1 MCDQDTVAPRGSY
14 SSETAAGVA
23 TNQAAGTNTNTNMAL
38 TLRRL
43 ASELGLL
50 TIASAPRDVS
60 LVFLTRFLRMSAY
73 GAASLVLALFFS
85 ALDVS
90 EARIGLFMTLTL
102 LGDVALSLGLTLV
115 ADAAGRRRILL
126 LGCLGMVVAGAAFAT
141 SSNYWVLL
149 AAAVVGV
156 ISVSGNE
163 IGPFR
168 AVEESVLAGLV
179 GEEGRSDVFAWYVV
193 AGTLGSAA
201 GTAGA
206 GQLVEGLKSRGWEEL
221 QAFRAVFCLYG
232 AVGVVK
238 SVATSLLSSRCEVN
252 RSANAYQPVGA
263 KQSAPTAATD
273 ETEEDGDDGP
283 GQSNVSERHPPQ
295 PKPKLGFAQLSSKTR
310 WTLLRLCALFAVDSL
325 ASGMVPY
332 SLINFYM
339 DRKFHMPKSTLG
351 DIMSVVWIM
360 ASIGNVFASAISKR
374 IGLVKTMVFTHL
386 PSAIFLA
393 LLPAPSVV
401 WLTVVLLVARG
412 ILASMDQAPRSAFL
426 SKVVAPEERTAV
438 MGIVNVVKTLSQSGG
453 PTVTGILAGSDR
465 FWIAFMVA
473 GSMKAS
479 YDLGLL
485 TFFLK
490 VERQAQQGGQEERDL
505 HGAEDQTET
514 LDDAFELDSND
525 EEFAEDSTL
534 RKGKAI

>member
-1 MCDQDTVAPRGSY
+1 MPPRIQ
-14 SSETAAGVA
+14 ELVDI
-23 TNQAAGTNTNTNMAL
+23 NTNMAI
-38 TLRRL
+38 TLRKF
-43 ASELGLL
+43 AAELGLL
-50 TIASAPRDVS
+50 TIANAPRDVP
-60 LVFLTRFLRMSAY
+60 LIYLTRFLRMAAY
-73 GAASLVLALFFS
+73 GSASLILALFFAS
-85 ALDVS
+85 LDIS
-90 EARIGLFMTLTL
+90 ETRIGLFMTLTL
-102 LGDVALSLGLTLV
+102 LGDVALSLLLTLI

-126 LGCLGMVVAGAAFAT
+126 LGCFGMVLAGAVFAFA
-141 SSNYWVLL
+141 SNYWVLL
-149 AAAVVGV
+149 IAAVVGV

-179 GEEGRSDVFAWYVV
+179 GEEGRSDAFAWYVV

-201 GTAGA
+201 GLAGA
-206 GQLVEGLKSRGWEEL
+206 GTLVEALKKGGWTEL
-221 QAFRAVFCLYG
+221 QAYRAVFCLYG

-238 SVATSLLSSRCEVN
+238 GVVTTLLSSQCEVDGGK
-252 RSANAYQPVGA
+252 NAYQPVGA
-263 KQSAPTAATD
+263 KQNRPAVAAD
-273 ETEEDGDDGP
+273 ETEEDGGDGAA
-283 GQSNVSERHPPQ
+283 QSSPSERPSPKS
-295 PKPKLGFAQLSSKTR
+295 KPKLGFAQLSNKTR

-360 ASIGNVFASAISKR
+360 SSIGNVFASAISKR

-393 LLPAPSVV
+393 LLPSPNVI
-401 WLTVVLLVARG
+401 WLTVVLLVSRG
-412 ILASMDQAPRSAFL
+412 LLASMDQAPRSAFL
-426 SKVVAPEERTAV
+426 SKVVAAEERTAV

-465 FWIAFMVA
+465 FWIAFVVA

-485 TFFLK
+485 TLFLK
-490 VERQAQQGGQEERDL
+490 VERQGQAGVQEERDL
-505 HGAEDQTET
+505 QMLDQQTEE
-514 LDDAFELDSND
+514 LGDAFELDSD
-525 EEFAEDSTL
+525 DGEFSGDGTTS
-534 RKGKAI
+534 KGKNI

>member
-1 MCDQDTVAPRGSY
+1 
-14 SSETAAGVA
+14 
-23 TNQAAGTNTNTNMAL
+23 MAF
-38 TLRRL
+38 TPSRL
-43 ASELGLL
+43 AAELGLL
-50 TIASAPRDVS
+50 TIISAPRDVP
-60 LVFLTRFLRMSAY
+60 LIYLTRFLRMAAY
-73 GAASLVLALFFS
+73 GCVSLILALFFAS
-85 ALDVS
+85 LEIS
-90 EARIGLFMTLTL
+90 ETRIGLFMTLTL
-102 LGDVALSLGLTLV
+102 LGDVGLSLGLTLI

-126 LGCLGMVVAGAAFAT
+126 LGCVGMVLAGAAFAA

-149 AAAVVGV
+149 LAAVVGV

-179 GEEGRSDVFAWYVV
+179 GEDGRSDVFAWYVV
-193 AGTLGSAA
+193 VGTLGSAA

-206 GQLVEGLKSRGWEEL
+206 GQLVEGLKGRGWTEL

-238 SVATSLLSSRCEVN
+238 GVVTTLLSPRCEVDKGG
-252 RSANAYQPVGA
+252 NAYQPVGA
-263 KQSAPTAATD
+263 KQSRPTVATD
-273 ETEEDGDDGP
+273 ETEDDGDDGP
-283 GQSNVSERHPPQ
+283 AQSSVEERPVPH
-295 PKPKLGFAQLSSKTR
+295 PKPKMGFAQLSNKTR

-325 ASGMVPY
+325 ASGMVAN
-332 SLINFYM
+332 SLVNFYM

-351 DIMSVVWIM
+351 EIMSVVWVM

-393 LLPAPSVV
+393 LFPAPNVV

-412 ILASMDQAPRSAFL
+412 TLASMDQAPRSAFL
-426 SKVVAPEERTAV
+426 SKAVAAEERTAV

-453 PTVTGILAGSDR
+453 PTITGIFAGSDR
-465 FWIAFMVA
+465 FWIAFVVA
-473 GSMKAS
+473 GCMKAS

-490 VERQAQQGGQEERDL
+490 VEKQAQGGMHEERDL
-505 HGAEDQTET
+505 HVEEYHTEEF
-514 LDDAFELDSND
+514 DNAFELDSND
-525 EEFAEDSTL
+525 GESDGNSTP
-534 RKGKAI
+534 RKGQVI

>member
-1 MCDQDTVAPRGSY
+1 MAF
-14 SSETAAGVA
+14 TA
-23 TNQAAGTNTNTNMAL
+23 
-38 TLRRL
+38 RRL
-43 ASELGLL
+43 AAELGLL
-50 TIASAPRDVS
+50 TVAGAPRDVP
-60 LVFLTRFLRMSAY
+60 LIFLTRFLRMAAY
-73 GAASLVLALFFS
+73 GCASLILALFFAS
-85 ALDVS
+85 LDVS

-126 LGCLGMVVAGAAFAT
+126 VGCVGMVVAGAAFAT

-149 AAAVVGV
+149 LAAVVGV

-179 GEEGRSDVFAWYVV
+179 GEDGRSDVFAWYVV
-193 AGTLGSAA
+193 VGTLGSAA

-206 GQLVEGLKSRGWEEL
+206 GQLVEGLKGRGWTEL

-238 SVATSLLSSRCEVN
+238 AVVTALLSSRCEVD
-252 RSANAYQPVGA
+252 SAANAYQPVGA
-263 KQSAPTAATD
+263 KQGRPTAATD
-273 ETEEDGDDGP
+273 EAEEEDGGDGP
-283 GQSNVSERHPPQ
+283 AQSKPP
-295 PKPKLGFAQLSSKTR
+295 KMGFSQLSKKTM
-310 WTLLRLCALFAVDSL
+310 WTLVRLCALFAVDSL

-351 DIMSVVWIM
+351 AIMSVVWVM

-393 LLPAPSVV
+393 LLPAPNVIWLSVA
-401 WLTVVLLVARG
+401 LLVSRG

-426 SKVVAPEERTAV
+426 SKVVAPQERTAV

-453 PTVTGILAGSDR
+453 PSVTGLLAGSDR
-465 FWIAFMVA
+465 FWVAFVVA

-490 VERQAQQGGQEERDL
+490 VERQAQAEPREDRDL
-505 HGAEDQTET
+505 HIEEYQAEE
-514 LDDAFELDSND
+514 LDDAFELDSGD
-525 EEFAEDSTL
+525 GELSGEDNKP
-534 RKGKAI
+534 RKGKGR

>member
-1 MCDQDTVAPRGSY
+1 
-14 SSETAAGVA
+14 
-23 TNQAAGTNTNTNMAL
+23 MAI
-38 TLRRL
+38 TLRKV
-43 ASELGLL
+43 AAELGLL
-50 TIASAPRDVS
+50 TITGAPRDV
-60 LVFLTRFLRMSAY
+60 LLIFTTRFLRMAAY
-73 GAASLVLALFFS
+73 GSASLILALFFS
-85 ALDVS
+85 SLGIP

-102 LGDVALSLGLTLV
+102 LGDVALSLALTLV

-126 LGCLGMVVAGAAFAT
+126 LGCFGMILAGAVFAV

-149 AAAVVGV
+149 VAAVMGV

-179 GEEGRSDVFAWYVV
+179 GEDGRSDVFAWYVV
-193 AGTLGSAA
+193 VGTLGSAA
-201 GTAGA
+201 GLLGA
-206 GQLVEGLKSRGWEEL
+206 GQLVEGLKKGGWTEL
-221 QAFRAVFCLYG
+221 QAYRAVFCLYG

-238 SVATSLLSSRCEVN
+238 GVVTMLLSTRCEVDGG
-252 RSANAYQPVGA
+252 ATHAYQPVGA
-263 KQSAPTAATD
+263 KQNGPTVATD
-273 ETEEDGDDGP
+273 DTEEDGDEEP
-283 GQSNVSERHPPQ
+283 AQSNSNARPLPQ
-295 PKPKLGFAQLSSKTR
+295 QKPKMGFAQLSNKTR
-310 WTLLRLCALFAVDSL
+310 FTLLRLCALFAIDSL

-332 SLINFYM
+332 SLINFYL
-339 DRKFHMPKSTLG
+339 DRKFHMPKSSLG
-351 DIMSVVWIM
+351 DIMSVVWVM

-393 LLPAPSVV
+393 LLPSANVV

-412 ILASMDQAPRSAFL
+412 VLASMDQAPRSAFL
-426 SKVVAPEERTAV
+426 SKVVAAEERTAV

-453 PTVTGILAGSDR
+453 PTVTGILAGNDR
-465 FWIAFMVA
+465 FWIAFVVA

-490 VERQAQQGGQEERDL
+490 VEKQAQTGMREEGDIQMTG
-505 HGAEDQTET
+505 HQTED
-514 LDDAFELDSND
+514 LDASELDSED
-525 EEFAEDSTL
+525 EESGEDSAAG
-534 RKGKAI
+534 KGKRI

>member
-1 MCDQDTVAPRGSY
+1 
-14 SSETAAGVA
+14 
-23 TNQAAGTNTNTNMAL
+23 MAF

-60 LVFLTRFLRMSAY
+60 LIFLTRFLRMSAY
-73 GAASLVLALFFS
+73 GSASLILALFFAS
-85 ALDVS
+85 LEVS

-126 LGCLGMVVAGAAFAT
+126 GGCLGMVLAGAAFAT

-206 GQLVEGLKSRGWEEL
+206 GQLVEGLKSREWTEL
-221 QAFRAVFCLYG
+221 QAFRGVFCLYG
-232 AVGVVK
+232 AIGIVK
-238 SVATSLLSSRCEVN
+238 AIATSLLSSRCEADGGSKN
-252 RSANAYQPVGA
+252 ANAYQPVGA
-263 KQSAPTAATD
+263 KQSRPTAATD
-273 ETEEDGDDGP
+273 ETEEDGDEGP
-283 GQSNVSERHPPQ
+283 AELERPA
-295 PKPKLGFAQLSSKTR
+295 PKPKPKMGFAQLSNKTR
-310 WTLLRLCALFAVDSL
+310 WTLLRLCALFAIDSL

-393 LLPAPSVV
+393 LLPAPSAV
-401 WLTVVLLVARG
+401 WLTVILLVGRG

-426 SKVVAPEERTAV
+426 SKVVKAEERTAV

-465 FWIAFMVA
+465 FWIAFVVA

-490 VERQAQQGGQEERDL
+490 VEKQAQAEAREERDL
-505 HGAEDQTET
+505 HMAERETED

-525 EEFAEDSTL
+525 GEFSEDGTT
-534 RKGKAI
+534 RK

>member
-1 MCDQDTVAPRGSY
+1 MFTTSPG
-14 SSETAAGVA
+14 
-23 TNQAAGTNTNTNMAL
+23 AGTNIVMAL
-38 TLRRL
+38 TLRKL

-50 TIASAPRDVS
+50 TIAGAPRDVS
-60 LVFLTRFLRMSAY
+60 LIFLTRFLRMSAY
-73 GAASLVLALFFS
+73 GSASLILALFFS
-85 ALDVS
+85 SLDIS
-90 EARIGLFMTLTL
+90 ETRIGLFMTLTL

-126 LGCLGMVVAGAAFAT
+126 LGCLGMVLAGAAFAI

-149 AAAVVGV
+149 IAAVVGV

-179 GEEGRSDVFAWYVV
+179 GEDGRSDVFAWYVV

-206 GQLVEGLKSRGWEEL
+206 GQLVEGLKSREWTEL

-238 SVATSLLSSRCEVN
+238 GIVTSLLSSRCEADGGAD
-252 RSANAYQPVGA
+252 ANAYKPVGA
-263 KQSAPTAATD
+263 KQSRPTAATD
-273 ETEEDGDDGP
+273 ETEEDGDGDGGP
-283 GQSNVSERHPPQ
+283 AESDRDERPAPQ
-295 PKPKLGFAQLSSKTR
+295 AKPKVGFAQLSNKTR
-310 WTLLRLCALFAVDSL
+310 WTLLRLCALFAIDSL

-351 DIMSVVWIM
+351 EIMSVVWVM
-360 ASIGNVFASAISKR
+360 SSIGNVFASAISKR

-393 LLPAPSVV
+393 LLPAPNVV
-401 WLTVVLLVARG
+401 WLTVILLVARG
-412 ILASMDQAPRSAFL
+412 LLASMDQAPRSAFL
-426 SKVVAPEERTAV
+426 SKVVAAEERTAV

-465 FWIAFMVA
+465 FWIAFVVA

-490 VERQAQQGGQEERDL
+490 VEKQAQAQMQEDRHL
-505 HGAEDQTET
+505 QMTGHQTED

-525 EEFAEDSTL
+525 GDSDEDSTP
-534 RKGKAI
+534 RKGKDI

>member
-1 MCDQDTVAPRGSY
+1 
-14 SSETAAGVA
+14 
-23 TNQAAGTNTNTNMAL
+23 MAF

-43 ASELGLL
+43 AAELGLL

-60 LVFLTRFLRMSAY
+60 LIFLTRFLRMSAY
-73 GAASLVLALFFS
+73 GSASLILALFFAS
-85 ALDVS
+85 LEVS

-126 LGCLGMVVAGAAFAT
+126 GGCLGMVLAGAAFAT

-206 GQLVEGLKSRGWEEL
+206 GQLVEGLKSREWTEL
-221 QAFRAVFCLYG
+221 QAFRGVFCLYG
-232 AVGVVK
+232 AIGIVK
-238 SVATSLLSSRCEVN
+238 AIATSLLSSRCEADGGSKNV
-252 RSANAYQPVGA
+252 NAYQPVGA
-263 KQSAPTAATD
+263 KQSRPTAATD
-273 ETEEDGDDGP
+273 ETEDGDEGP
-283 GQSNVSERHPPQ
+283 AQSERPA
-295 PKPKLGFAQLSSKTR
+295 PKPKPKMGFAQLSNKTR
-310 WTLLRLCALFAVDSL
+310 LTLLRLCALFAIDSL

-339 DRKFHMPKSTLG
+339 DRKFHMLKSTLG

-393 LLPAPSVV
+393 LLPAPSAV
-401 WLTVVLLVARG
+401 WLTVILLVGRG

-426 SKVVAPEERTAV
+426 SKVVKAEERTAV

-465 FWIAFMVA
+465 FWIAFVVA

-490 VERQAQQGGQEERDL
+490 VEKQAQAEMREERDL
-505 HGAEDQTET
+505 HMAERETED

-525 EEFAEDSTL
+525 GEYSEDGTT
-534 RKGKAI
+534 RK